1 MEQPQGSVDREKILR
16 ELKSDYDS
24 SDKRNIT
31 FSLPDKLLKDFKKDC
46 DKQGLKMN
54 RVVQKL
60 IEDFLK

>member
-1 MEQPQGSVDREKILR
+1 MEQPHGSVDREKILR

-24 SDKRNIT
+24 GDKRNIT
-31 FSLPDKLLKDFKKDC
+31 FSLPEKLLKDFKKDC